1 MSHSQATELIVLV
14 ASLCLKL
21 DLAFLIDSIQKCYEF
36 SVILQMRKLCVDFGL
51 VIPVGL
57 CFLRVC
63 FYFYF
68 YLFF

>member
-1 MSHSQATELIVLV
+1 MSHSQAAELIVLV

-21 DLAFLIDSIQKCYEF
+21 DLAFLIDFLQKSYEF

-57 CFLRVC
+57 RFLRVC
-63 FYFYF
+63 FYFY
-68 YLFF
+68 LFIF